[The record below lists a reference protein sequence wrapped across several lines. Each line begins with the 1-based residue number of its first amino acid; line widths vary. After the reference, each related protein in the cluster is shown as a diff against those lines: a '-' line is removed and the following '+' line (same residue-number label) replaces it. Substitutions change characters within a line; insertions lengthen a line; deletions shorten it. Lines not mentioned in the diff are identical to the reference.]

1 MVGQR
6 AWLASLC
13 RRRNRLEAHALV
25 DFDLPFRVDAS
36 MLADAQMRAQ
46 LSEVLGEVGEE
57 YEVDYGNVCF
67 ALEHS
72 VVLLKKSPL
81 IAGSE
86 RAVREH
92 LQWEAEQFLAGQE
105 RDFSV
110 DCLLESDWGLFVA
123 VRHSAL
129 DCYLDLGAE
138 TGMKQ
143 VDVDVPA
150 FALYN
155 AGECAGLLPSAER
168 ELLVYAAADEAH
180 MLLVEGGQ
188 PLQVAVRTWDGED
201 DAAEILS
208 SAARRLLKEVEGGVE
223 CAWCAGS
230 DAEVWGADLAESIGC
245 SMALLD
251 PLAQIEEEELAEDF
265 TPDQRAPYAI
275 AVGLAQRGLAS

>member
-13 RRRNRLEAHALV
+13 RRRSRLEALALV
-25 DFDLPFRVDAS
+25 DFELPFRADAAMLVDAQLRVQ
-36 MLADAQMRAQ
+36 LA
-46 LSEVLGEVGEE
+46 EVLVEVGEE
-57 YEVDYGNVCF
+57 YEIDYGNVCF

-72 VVLLKKSPL
+72 TVLLKKTPL

-86 RAVREH
+86 REMREH
-92 LQWEAEQFLAGQE
+92 LQWEAEQFLAGEE

-110 DCLLESDWGLFVA
+110 DCLLEAEWGLFVA

-129 DCYLDLGAE
+129 DYYLDLGGE
-138 TGMKQ
+138 TGMKR

-168 ELLVYAAADEAH
+168 ELLVYAASDEAH
-180 MLLVEGGQ
+180 MLLVEDGQ
-188 PLQVAVRTWDGED
+188 PLQMAVRTWDGED

-208 SAARRLLKEVEGGVE
+208 SAAKRLLREVEGGVG
-223 CAWCAGS
+223 CAWCAGP
-230 DAEVWGADLAESIGC
+230 DAEVWGADLAESLDC
-245 SMALLD
+245 PMALLD
-251 PLAQIEEEELAEDF
+251 PLAQIGEEELSEGF
-265 TPDQRAPYAI
+265 TPEQRTPYAI